1 MTGVSHRAGKPAAGR
16 AGSPLVTDEERQQW
30 AIARWKDACALA
42 LAAPNDRALRA
53 AALARWEEAAAIMD
67 KRDADRL
74 AGNAR

>member
-1 MTGVSHRAGKPAAGR
+1 MSRPSRRGMHKAAG
-16 AGSPLVTDEERQQW
+16 AVTDEERQQW

-53 AALARWEEAAAIMD
+53 AALARWEEAAVIMN